1 MISQVFHLIG
11 FFIFASYFY
20 CELVSNKEIA
30 FGSILYKVSPSH
42 LIVEEGLSH
51 VSFIR
56 LGRRQGIRQVGI
68 VQV

>member
-11 FFIFASYFY
+11 FFVFASYFY

-30 FGSILYKVSPSH
+30 FGSMLYKVSPSH
-42 LIVEEGLSH
+42 LIVEESLSMFPL
-51 VSFIR
+51 SGWEGFI
-56 LGRRQGIRQVGI
+56 GIRQVGI